1 MEVLVTCGP
10 TNLKGKEVIS
20 IASKFLLQE
29 SERGYWHVPIATEST
44 DEHLRSWLCI
54 TRPRSCSSASCS
66 SMKSQHAL
74 HNRSNGDKAS
84 HQNFENGV
92 VSLTGKR
99 KERDPSPSAQQ

>member
-1 MEVLVTCGP
+1 MRDHIFELLGSSFF
-10 TNLKGKEVIS
+10 LQWKERH
-20 IASKFLLQE
+20 QE

-66 SMKSQHAL
+66 SMKSEHAL